1 MTAPRAT
8 KKPRVRK
15 VVIRENIPDPST
27 PEGEI
32 FSYTPDEAAQWLPF
46 GPRKLLELAY
56 RREIPYV
63 DGGNRT
69 WFSGLNIRAIT
80 LQFTVKP
87 LSEAKRRQTSAA

>member
-1 MTAPRAT
+1 MTAPQAT

-15 VVIRENIPDPST
+15 IVIREGIPLPGT

-46 GPRKLLELAY
+46 GARKLLEMAY
-56 RREIPYV
+56 RHEIEHV
-63 DGGNRT
+63 DGGNRI

-80 LQFTVKP
+80 LQFTVRPISETKP
-87 LSEAKRRQTSAA
+87 RRAAA